1 MEMQK
6 VNSTYT
12 QRERIPVGPSRNVI
26 RMTKMSMGDLDA
38 MLEKAQEHGV
48 VGRAQVQE
56 QEKKAPYSFLAKG
69 DGVMR
74 YIEHKGV
81 VFICDDE
88 NQALTLGDMS
98 DSNAVL
104 TIPLEKGGCLKV
116 NRANLGDLAAAIDM
130 FSPADVGR
138 IMRAIAADNRAQGM
152 KREIEEEKGSVVN
165 LG

>member
-1 MEMQK
+1 MEIQK
-6 VNSTYT
+6 INTAYS
-12 QRERIPVGPSRNVI
+12 QKERISVGPSRHVTS
-26 RMTKMSMGDLDA
+26 MTEMSMGDLEA
-38 MLEKAQEHGV
+38 MLEKAEEQGV
-48 VGRAQVQE
+48 VGRARIQE
-56 QEKKAPYSFLAKG
+56 QEKKAPYSFLAKD
-69 DGVMR
+69 DGVTR

-81 VFICDDE
+81 VFICDDK

-98 DSNAVL
+98 DFDAVL
-104 TIPLEKGGCLKV
+104 TIPLEKGGCLRV

-152 KREIEEEKGSVVN
+152 KREIEEEKDSVVN

>member
-1 MEMQK
+1 MEIQK
-6 VNSTYT
+6 IGSTYT
-12 QRERIPVGPSRNVI
+12 QRERIPVGPSKTVTS
-26 RMTKMSMGDLDA
+26 MTELSMGDLEA
-38 MLEKAQEHGV
+38 MLEKAEEHGV

-56 QEKKAPYSFLAKG
+56 QEKRAPYSFLAKG
-69 DGVMR
+69 DGESR

-81 VFICDDE
+81 VFLCDDK

-98 DSNAVL
+98 DSSAVL

-116 NRANLGDLAAAIDM
+116 NRANLGDLASAIDM

-152 KREIEEEKGSVVN
+152 KRELEEEEGSVVN